1 MKKTKK
7 VKKLTK
13 VKLKKINPLKNKDL
27 PVSQGQFAEFRGEVN
42 SKFTSVELEFKAV
55 RSEMAAGF
63 LKIDASFLEID
74 ARFLEVD
81 ARFSQI
87 DARFPQIDAR
97 FSQIDARFSQ
107 IDARFSQIDS
117 KLELLIAAVHQIRM
131 LVEEQNARNKYVLDG
146 FANLNAQL
154 KFNKQETDTRI
165 DQIEGVIKA
174 LGTKESI

>member
-107 IDARFSQIDS
+107 IDS

>member
-97 FSQIDARFSQ
+97 FSQID
-107 IDARFSQIDS
+107 S